1 MVINMDKN
9 KIIKTRL
16 YFCFSLLLLTVVCMV
31 VYTAMRD
38 ESHANTLPPQL
49 AQEQTETINGDTPDL
64 QQVNQTVQAEASQ
77 DRQTTATVPGEVA
90 SDSAIKDEITT
101 YGLAVTD
108 GCLQVYIVETGA
120 LYMETTIVY
129 DLLPETVQ
137 YQIDE
142 GKYFESE
149 ETLLEFLEN
158 YSS

>member
-1 MVINMDKN
+1 M
-9 KIIKTRL
+9 IKTRL
-16 YFCFSLLLLTVVCMV
+16 YFCFSVLLLTVVCIV
-31 VYTAMRD
+31 VYTAMRS

-64 QQVNQTVQAEASQ
+64 QQVNQAVQAEASQ
-77 DRQTTATVPGEVA
+77 DRQTTVVVPNVVA
-90 SDSAIKDEITT
+90 SDSAITDQITT
-101 YGLAVTD
+101 FGLTVTD

-137 YQIDE
+137 TQIAE

-149 ETLLEFLEN
+149 EALLEFLEN